1 MRCCYNSHGL
11 QAIRRDHRRILMPR
25 RRQPLPKKTR
35 RQFAP
40 GDRPARYAGRRAGSD
55 VGADWTKEGGP
66 AAELRWLEELVRG
79 LERQLDRKPMENRYP
94 QGGSRAGEVQP
105 AGDPLHR
112 EPTGGTELD
121 CPSEIF
127 RGSMSAGMPGQ
138 RRFMSRM
145 TPGRFP
151 TLQYPSW
158 RSDGLEFT
166 PACAHS
172 RTISLTPPQSA
183 PARCF

>member
-1 MRCCYNSHGL
+1 MYGLPCSRAPTMRCCYNSHGL

-127 RGSMSAGMPGQ
+127 AGQCRPVCRASGA
-138 RRFMSRM
+138 S
-145 TPGRFP
+145 
-151 TLQYPSW
+151 
-158 RSDGLEFT
+158 
-166 PACAHS
+166 
-172 RTISLTPPQSA
+172 
-183 PARCF
+183 